1 MKSYSLN
8 NCYYLYYI
16 YDLEEVCKVE
26 YLSVSSITI
35 YYWSNYNNNNKY
47 TVIIYKNYDNTRIIA
62 Q

>member
-35 YYWSNYNNNNKY
+35 YYWSNYNNNN
-47 TVIIYKNYDNTRIIA
+47 YDNNNNNTRI
-62 Q
+62 